1 MKTHVRNSPAQPTL
15 NQTLNWWENT
25 SQKASELA
33 RWILLYEAVNL
44 IADKAEERHIPLDKV
59 EFKPLS
65 ILHYIETSENQMTRK
80 VLAQEHNIDI
90 TPNDTTYENRNR
102 TEEAL

>member
-1 MKTHVRNSPAQPTL
+1 MKTHVRHNPEQPSL
-15 NQTLNWWENT
+15 NQTLNWWEKT

-44 IADKAEERHIPLDKV
+44 IADKALERDIPLAKV

-65 ILHYIETSENQMTRK
+65 ILHYIESSENQMTRK
-80 VLAQEHNIDI
+80 VLSQEHNIDI
-90 TPNDTTYENRNR
+90 TPNDVTYENRNR